1 MGNRWPGGLIRK
13 NQIIPAGPGQTGAAP
28 GMWTLA
34 EAAYWTKQ
42 NLWPL
47 AGVSPDPNWSS
58 VSYLMSTT
66 ATNGGQN
73 NTFVD
78 SSTNN
83 FSFIRYGNPTQGSFT
98 PFQTPPVGYPGYS
111 TSSFGG
117 SGYFDGTGDGL
128 TVANNSA
135 FALGSGN
142 FTLECWVYNS
152 EVVANCGY
160 AGVWANSYI
169 LYREGTSYKFYYNGP
184 SGSPLTSSIAAVAN
198 TWTHLAVVRNGS
210 TLTLYVN
217 GVSGASANIST
228 TAFSGIGSGVFG
240 IGANFQNP
248 TSPAFPFT
256 GYMAS
261 LRLVTGTAVYTSAF
275 TPPTTPLTAISG
287 TAFLCNFTNAN
298 SFDAAM
304 RCDLETAG
312 NAQVSTA
319 QAKFGTTSMAFDGS
333 GDYLRVNTYD
343 PSLFAFGTGDF
354 TIEFWLRIN
363 TTAGLQFMYEGR
375 GGSDTPTIYMNGAA
389 LTYYTNGINAITG
402 ANLSTGV
409 WYHVALARSGT
420 STKMFLDGTQTGSTY
435 TDSTNYT
442 NIAGRPVFGI
452 ESGLSLHSLNGYLD
466 EMRVTKGVARYTAN
480 FTAPTAAFPLF

>member
-1 MGNRWPGGLIRK
+1 MANRWPGSLIRK
-13 NQIIPAGPGQTGAAP
+13 TPVTPTGPSQTGTAP
-28 GMWTLA
+28 GRWTLA

-42 NLWPL
+42 NLWPI
-47 AGVSPDPNWSS
+47 AGVVADPDWSS

-66 ATNGGQN
+66 TTNGGQN
-73 NTFVD
+73 NTFID

-83 FSFIRYGNPTQGSFT
+83 FTVTRVGNPTQGSLS
-98 PFQTPPVGYPGYS
+98 PYKTPPVSYPGYS
-111 TSSFGG
+111 ASSYGG
-117 SGYFDGTGDGL
+117 SGYFDGSGDCLTVPANAVFNFGTGDFTAEFWMYKTG
-128 TVANNSA
+128 SA
-135 FALGSGN
+135 AYQRLLAYGGFGAAGN
-142 FTLECWVYNS
+142 FQVEFTDDVTATIHINGAYITTTVPNVLNKWVH
-152 EVVANCGY
+152 VA
-160 AGVWANSYI
+160 VT
-169 LYREGTSYKFYYNGP
+169 RQ
-184 SGSPLTSSIAAVAN
+184 SGS
-198 TWTHLAVVRNGS
+198 VRVFTDGVLRS
-210 TLTLYVN
+210 TNSQTGN
-217 GVSGASANIST
+217 VSQTNP
-228 TAFSGIGSGVFG
+228 FS
-240 IGANFQNP
+240 IGAVYDAS
-248 TSPAFPFT
+248 SPYT
-256 GYMAS
+256 GFIANV
-261 LRLVTGTAVYTSAF
+261 RVVKGTAVYTATF
-275 TPPTTPLTAISG
+275 TPPTAPVTEISG
-287 TAFLCNFTNAN
+287 TSLLCNFVNAN

-319 QAKFGTTSMAFDGS
+319 QAKFGTTSMSFDGS

-343 PSLFAFGTGDF
+343 PNLFAFGTGNF

-375 GGSDTPTIYMNGAA
+375 GASTTPTIYMNGAT

-402 ANLSTGV
+402 ATLSTGV

-466 EMRVTKGVARYTAN
+466 DLRVTKGVARYTSN
-480 FTAPTAAFPLF
+480 FTAPTAAFPGY